1 MDKDELDIY
10 LELIKEAEA
19 AGDFKTADKIDG
31 MIKTSAFEFNNLP
44 PWLRTWLG
52 STRNPATR
60 ARAIELIQEG
70 VHLRGRTNFFNNLGF
85 RGRLR
90 RLRSTPADELTH
102 ENASKAFRGDAGLFG
117 SAKSKLKNLLFTR
130 GATNYETLT
139 TRFREEVNQIMNGPR
154 GLTALID
161 GEVARLGALPA
172 NAGRTADELRQMAL
186 TTPRVSGALRRLT
199 TPMAELLKSTQ
210 AELRDKINEAINI
223 LRSDPRVRAE
233 LGLTGPYRI
242 ADLTMDNIGRVI
254 AARYPKLLGP
264 NSEISDDMFVR
275 FFNTGRVGSRGFT
288 GGAIDPR
295 HFYTKQGAQKLL
307 PPGYMFIIPAL
318 LGGMVIRPII
328 DPPGP
333 KPGPDVVPP
342 VGGDVVKE
350 TNELEADRKRA
361 GQFRTPIPQLQAYI
375 LGKTFKGVFHQG
387 KTTKKELY
395 NMAIQEKGEAF
406 ANDLIQYAIK
416 TYGLKG
422 VGLGETDSP
431 IGS

>member
-1 MDKDELDIY
+1 MDRDELDIY
-10 LELIKEAEA
+10 LELAKEAETS
-19 AGDFKTADKIDG
+19 GDYKTADKIDG
-31 MIKTSAFEFNNLP
+31 MIKTSAFEFNSLP

-90 RLRSTPADELTH
+90 RVRSTPADELTH
-102 ENASKAFRGDAGLFG
+102 ENASKAFRGDVGLFG
-117 SAKSKLKNLLFTR
+117 SAKAKLKNLLFTR

-161 GEVARLGALPA
+161 AEVTRLRALA
-172 NAGRTADELRQMAL
+172 VNAGRSDDELRQMAL
-186 TTPRVSGALRRLT
+186 TSRSVSGALRRLT

-233 LGLTGPYRI
+233 LGLTGPFRV

-275 FFNTGRVGSRGFT
+275 FFRTGNVGSRGFT

-307 PPGYMFIIPAL
+307 PSGMMFIIPAL

-333 KPGPDVVPP
+333 KPGPDVVP
-342 VGGDVVKE
+342 VTKE
-350 TNELEADRKRA
+350 PTKIINELEADRKPK
-361 GQFRTPIPQLQAYI
+361 GQYRTPEPQLSAYI
-375 LGKTFKGVFHQG
+375 IAKGFKGAFIQG
-387 KTTKKELY
+387 KTTKRELY
-395 NMAIQEKGEAF
+395 DMALAEKGEAF
-406 ANDLIQYAIK
+406 ANDLIQYALK
-416 TYGLKG
+416 TF
-422 VGLGETDSP
+422 GLGGGVERNAP
-431 IGS
+431 VG

>member
-10 LELIKEAEA
+10 LELAQEAEV

-44 PWLRTWLG
+44 PWLRTWLA

-102 ENASKAFRGDAGLFG
+102 ENASKAFRGDVGLFG

-154 GLTALID
+154 GLSALID
-161 GEVARLGALPA
+161 AEVTRLRALTV
-172 NAGRTADELRQMAL
+172 NASRTDDELRQMAL
-186 TTPRVSGALRRLT
+186 TSRSVSGALRRLT

-210 AELRDKINEAINI
+210 GELRDKINEAINI
-223 LRSDPRVRAE
+223 LRTDTRVRTE
-233 LGLTGPYRI
+233 LGLTGPFRM

-275 FFNTGRVGSRGFT
+275 FFNSGRLGSRGFT

-307 PPGYMFIIPAL
+307 PSGMMFIIPAL
-318 LGGMVIRPII
+318 LGGMIIRPVI

-333 KPGPDVVPP
+333 KPGPDVVP
-342 VGGDVVKE
+342 VSKDTTKIK
-350 TNELEADRKRA
+350 NELDADRIPA
-361 GQFRTPIPQLQAYI
+361 GQYRTPEPQLQAYI
-375 LGKTFKGVFHQG
+375 LGKGFKGKFQQG
-387 KTTKKELY
+387 KTTKRELY
-395 NMAIQEKGEAF
+395 DMAFAERGEAF
-406 ANDLIQYAIK
+406 ANDLIQYALK
-416 TYGLKG
+416 TF
-422 VGLGETDSP
+422 GLGGGVERNAP
-431 IGS
+431 IG